1 MSCFWYALHVKPR
14 FEKVVET
21 QLQYKGYET
30 FLPVYTSTRKWS
42 DRTKSISLPLFPSY
56 VFCRFDINSRLP
68 ILITPGVSL
77 IVGAGKTPIAIDDVE
92 MQSLCQL
99 VKSGLRP
106 EPSPYIKEGET
117 VRIENGPLEG
127 LTGIVVR
134 ASGRDRLILS
144 VTLLKRSVAVEVDS
158 RSIKPLNGSNAF
170 DRVPSALS
178 IN

>member
-1 MSCFWYALHVKPR
+1 MSYSWYALHIKPR

-21 QLQYKGYET
+21 QLQYKGYEA

-56 VFCRFDINSRLP
+56 LFCRFDINSRLP
-68 ILITPGVSL
+68 ILITPGVNF
-77 IVGAGKTPIAIDDVE
+77 IVGAGRIPIPVDDIE
-92 MQSLCQL
+92 MQSLCHL

-106 EPSPYIKEGET
+106 QPSPYIKEGQT
-117 VRIENGPLEG
+117 VRVEDGPLEG

-144 VTLLKRSVAVEVDS
+144 VTLLRRSVAVEVDS
-158 RSIKPLNGSNAF
+158 RWIKPLNASY
-170 DRVPSALS
+170 ALDALN

>member
-1 MSCFWYALHVKPR
+1 MSNFWYALQIKPR

-21 QLQYKGYET
+21 QLQYKGYEA

-56 VFCRFDINSRLP
+56 LFCRFDINSRLP
-68 ILITPGVSL
+68 ILITPGVNS
-77 IVGAGKTPIAIDDVE
+77 IVGAGKVPIPVDDAE
-92 MQSLCQL
+92 MQSLCHL

-106 EPSPYIKEGET
+106 EPSPYTKEGDT

-134 ASGRDRLILS
+134 TSGRDRLILS

-158 RSIKPLNGSNAF
+158 RWIKPLKASYAL
-170 DRVPSALS
+170 DALS